1 MPADIVPCTAVGTYE
16 DHAVDFPYGPGGVA
30 PASIG
35 ADKRDMKPESILA
48 VRAGMEL
55 VFNRQTGYF
64 LEIRHRVL
72 LLMD

>member
-1 MPADIVPCTAVGTYE
+1 
-16 DHAVDFPYGPGGVA
+16 
-30 PASIG
+30 
-35 ADKRDMKPESILA
+35 MKPESIPA